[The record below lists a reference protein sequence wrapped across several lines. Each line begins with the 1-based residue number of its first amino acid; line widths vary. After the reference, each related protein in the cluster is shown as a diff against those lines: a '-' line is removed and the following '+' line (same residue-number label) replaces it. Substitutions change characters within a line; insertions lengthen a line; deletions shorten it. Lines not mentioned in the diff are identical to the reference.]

1 MGRLI
6 GIGGALVILAVI
18 GLFLGFG
25 AYFVEDS
32 EVPDPVPLA
41 EPLSATPLSANV
53 DPACLWPVLD
63 ASFSPDAPPAPSRIP
78 LQGCASGD
86 VETEVDGDWIR
97 VSLQKGDPGDGDFER
112 RFSGVRTAQAS
123 EGGRLALEAYDN
135 WGGSGVFSSLI
146 VGTLSAQGAELS
158 DIQVHA
164 FGDRCNG
171 GLSGTRLAP
180 GGGLTANV
188 NMTPWDI
195 LVVPLADLAFD
206 AQWQAAKERFG
217 AAVGKAASCA
227 ICCSAVT
234 HEYEVAADGALSS
247 LGFRFKG
254 AGEASSDDP
263 LTLCLEQSVQKA
275 AGDDGLVRS
284 EERQALDRLIDACAR
299 DASD

>member
-6 GIGGALVILAVI
+6 GVGGALVVVAVI

-32 EVPDPVPLA
+32 EAPNAAAPA
-41 EPLSATPLSANV
+41 EPLSATPLSV
-53 DPACLWPVLD
+53 TIDPACLWPVLD
-63 ASFSPDAPPAPSRIP
+63 TSFSPDAPPAPSQIP
-78 LQGCASGD
+78 LQDCAPD
-86 VETEVDGDWIR
+86 DAETEVDGDWIR
-97 VSLQKGDPGDGDFER
+97 VLLQKGDPGDRDFER
-112 RFSGVRTAQAS
+112 RFSGVRMAQAS
-123 EGGRLALEAYDN
+123 EDGRFALEAYDN

-146 VGTLSAQGAELS
+146 VGTLTAQGAELS

-171 GLSGTRLAP
+171 GLAGTRLAP
-180 GGGLTANV
+180 DGRLSANA

-195 LVVPLADLAFD
+195 LIVPLADLAFE
-206 AQWQAAKERFG
+206 AQWEAAKQRFG
-217 AAVGKAASCA
+217 AAFGKAPSCA

-234 HEYEVAADGALSS
+234 HEYEVTADGALSS
-247 LGFRFKG
+247 LGFRYNG

-284 EERQALDRLIDACAR
+284 GEREALNRLIDACAR
-299 DASD
+299 NSRN